1 MKTLSFA
8 DSFEVLCL
16 QLADDG
22 REDALL
28 GGNLARTRAA
38 LRPFIVGEEFP
49 SCYLE
54 FPLQGD
60 AFLDVTVLYNK
71 VTPGTHIDSPAAE
84 GTDAMLDWFAS
95 VPLDHHRICCGYEV
109 DAHKNPLPKAAIHF
123 QPRTNIELVRPFCE
137 AVGEVERAEL
147 YLDLAR
153 RMPQGWPL
161 SFFGMFRGRPNS
173 PLRVCGYLDADQK
186 DACASDPQQLAQT
199 FEEIGFTAYDDR
211 MLSRVST
218 LMDIAPDVVDFQFD
232 IFPDGSI
239 GSTFAIDIQFG
250 IERPALVKKSFDQG
264 PASHV
269 VGQLEQ
275 WGAADERWHLA
286 ADATFARALPI
297 ELDDGSYRRY
307 AFTLMPHWIKARWT
321 DGALQPSK
329 LYCLAHAGL
338 LDNKSEEQS

>member
-84 GTDAMLDWFAS
+84 GTNAMLDWFAS
-95 VPLDHHRICCGYEV
+95 APLDHHRICCGYEL
-109 DAHKNPLPKAAIHF
+109 DAHKDPLPKAAVHF
-123 QPRTNIELVRPFCE
+123 QPREHLELVQPFCE
-137 AVGEVERAEL
+137 AVGEAGRAEL

-161 SFFGMFRGRPNS
+161 SFFGKFRGRPNS
-173 PLRVCGYLDADQK
+173 PLRVCGYLDSGQK
-186 DACASDPQQLAQT
+186 DACASDPQQLAQV
-199 FEEIGFTAYDDR
+199 FEEIGFTAYDDQ

-250 IERPALVKKSFDQG
+250 IERP
-264 PASHV
+264 